1 MIRLEYVYILA
12 GLMFGAFSVQ
22 HALDRANPRRWRSA
36 VFWGAYAITFL
47 VGSELPDTVN
57 GVLVLIM
64 VLLAGVGG
72 LQPGVVRSTSTE
84 ERRASAARLGNRLF
98 LPALVIPAVAV
109 FGTLFLKC
117 IKIGGVPLVAPAQV
131 TIVALALGVI
141 CALIVGMAMLRAPL
155 EAPLKEGRRLIDS
168 VGWAAVLPQM
178 LAALGALFALAGVG
192 HVVAKLVTD
201 YVPMTSSFVAVTT
214 FTVGMA
220 LFTII
225 MGNAFAA
232 FPVMITG
239 IGLPFLVTGFHGNPV
254 VVASLGMLSGFCGTL
269 LTPMAAN
276 YNIVPAALLELKDR
290 YGVIRV
296 QAATGVMLLVA
307 NTLLMYFFAFPK

>member
-12 GLMFGAFSVQ
+12 GLMFGAFSLQ
-22 HALDRANPRRWRSA
+22 HAFDRANPRRWRSA

-47 VGSELPDTVN
+47 VGSHLPDTVN

-64 VLLAGVGG
+64 VLLAGTGG
-72 LQPGVVRSTSTE
+72 LRPGTVRSTSTE
-84 ERRASAARLGNRLF
+84 QRQASAVRWGNWLF

-109 FGTLFLKC
+109 LGTLFMKYLKF
-117 IKIGGVPLVAPAQV
+117 GGVPLVNPAQV
-131 TIVALALGVI
+131 TIVSLGLGVI
-141 CALIVGMAMLRAPL
+141 SALIVGLAMLRAPL
-155 EAPLKEGRRLIDS
+155 LAPVQEGRRLIDS

-178 LAALGALFALAGVG
+178 LAALGALFAAAGVG

-201 YVPMTSSFVAVTT
+201 YVPITGSFVAVMT
-214 FTVGMA
+214 FTIGMA
-220 LFTII
+220 LFTMV

-232 FPVMITG
+232 FPVMIAG
-239 IGLPFLVTGFHGNPV
+239 IGLPMLVTGFHGNPV

-296 QAATGVMLLVA
+296 QAATGGILLVV

>member
-1 MIRLEYVYILA
+1 MIHLEYVYILA
-12 GLMFGAFSVQ
+12 GLMFGAFSLQ
-22 HALDRANPRRWRSA
+22 HAFDRANPRRWRSA

-47 VGSELPDTVN
+47 VGSHLPDTVN

-64 VLLAGVGG
+64 VLLAGAGV
-72 LQPGVVRSTSTE
+72 LRPGAARSTSTE
-84 ERRASAARLGNRLF
+84 ERRLSAARWGNWLF
-98 LPALVIPAVAV
+98 LPALVIPAIAV
-109 FGTLFLKC
+109 LGTLFLKY
-117 IKIGGVPLVAPAQV
+117 IKFDGVPLVDPAQA
-131 TIVALALGVI
+131 TIVALGLGVI
-141 CALIVGMAMLRAPL
+141 SALIVGLAMLRAPL
-155 EAPLKEGRRLIDS
+155 LAPVQEGRRLIDS

-178 LAALGALFALAGVG
+178 LAALGALFATAGVG

-201 YVPMTSSFVAVTT
+201 YVPITGSFVAVLT
-214 FTVGMA
+214 FTIGMA
-220 LFTII
+220 LFTMI

-232 FPVMITG
+232 FPVMIAG
-239 IGLPFLVTGFHGNPV
+239 IGLPMLVTGFHGNPV

-296 QAATGVMLLVA
+296 QAATGGILLVV
-307 NTLLMYFFAFPK
+307 NTLLMYVFAFPR